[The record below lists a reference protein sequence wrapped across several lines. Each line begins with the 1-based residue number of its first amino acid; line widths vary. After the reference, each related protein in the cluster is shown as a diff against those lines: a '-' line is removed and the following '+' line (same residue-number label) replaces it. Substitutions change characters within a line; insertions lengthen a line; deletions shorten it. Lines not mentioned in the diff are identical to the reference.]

1 MFGPILG
8 LSKKNST
15 APTSTSTQKVI
26 MGLGQH
32 HSNVQNTAANTNHQ
46 SSTNS
51 STPPAKTKITDF
63 FQPTRRSQRKTDQA
77 LKAER
82 LQSLVNAIV
91 DGAQDGLKCKEI
103 PGKGRGIIST
113 RHFLRN
119 EFVVEYWGE
128 LLDINTAK
136 KREKKY
142 AQDLRVGCYM
152 YYFTYRNQQ
161 YCVDATAETDRLG
174 RLINHSRNGNLVPK
188 VLEVNNVPRLI
199 LVAKRD
205 IDANE
210 ELCYDYGDRSK
221 SALLHHP
228 WLAN

>member
-1 MFGPILG
+1 
-8 LSKKNST
+8 
-15 APTSTSTQKVI
+15 

-32 HSNVQNTAANTNHQ
+32 HNQNHLNNVQNNTTLSLSPTSQHQ
-46 SSTNS
+46 HH
-51 STPPAKTKITDF
+51 PPKNKITDY
-63 FQPTRRSQRKTDQA
+63 FQPTRRSQRKTDQT

-82 LQSLVNAIV
+82 LQGLVKAIV
-91 DGAQDGLKCKEI
+91 DGAQDGLKAKEI
-103 PGKGRGIIST
+103 PGKGRGIIAT
-113 RHFLRN
+113 RIFLRH
-119 EFVVEYWGE
+119 EFVVEYSGE
-128 LLDINTAK
+128 LLEIHTAK

-174 RLINHSRNGNLVPK
+174 RLVNHSRSGNLIPK
-188 VLEVNNVPRLI
+188 VLEVESVPRLI
-199 LVAKRD
+199 LIAKRD

-221 SALLHHP
+221 NALMHHP